1 LRLKIRKIKKH
12 LLIEDS
18 AKLMESE
25 NGEKVL
31 YVLLVSE
38 ERII

>member
-18 AKLMESE
+18 SKLMESE